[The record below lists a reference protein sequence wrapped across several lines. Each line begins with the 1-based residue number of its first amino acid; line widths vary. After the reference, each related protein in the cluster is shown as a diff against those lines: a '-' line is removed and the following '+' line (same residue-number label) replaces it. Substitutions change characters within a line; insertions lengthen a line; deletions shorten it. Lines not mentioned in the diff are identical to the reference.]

1 MISDSKI
8 LSNLVNAD
16 DGYAH
21 IDYWGDFDGM
31 RIRFEVRSKRV
42 FSFCG
47 NMVECSVFDGYD
59 SIQNIL
65 LKSNDTIKFVSG
77 KDVRH
82 GTVEQCAV
90 INGELRIVGYM
101 RDVWYSY
108 DSHGSRI
115 EKHVERFS
123 RIVDSLNAHSF
134 VCIHELFFPS
144 EHIEVKNI

>member
-8 LSNLVNAD
+8 LSNFVNAD

-21 IDYWGDFDGM
+21 IDYWGDYDGM

-42 FSFCG
+42 FRFCG
-47 NMVECSVFDGYD
+47 KTVECTVWDGYN

-77 KDVRH
+77 EYVRH

-108 DSHGSRI
+108 DSHGARI
-115 EKHVERFS
+115 DKHVERFS
-123 RIVDSLNAHSF
+123 RIVDSLNARSF
-134 VCIHELFFPS
+134 VRIYELFFPG
-144 EHIEVKNI
+144 EHIEVINI